1 MMKKTKL
8 VFSLVREQSIFMTAV
23 IAILS
28 FLSIVAFGIS
38 LSIGSGVIRW
48 NSQWNKY
55 ATVQVMKA
63 DNVPAVKQVF
73 TKYNDKIESVR
84 ELTKQEMENL
94 IKPWISSGAKLN
106 NYLPQMFEV
115 RVKDSKSMNVLKSE
129 LSNRARFLTH
139 TSALKTSISAGWKLV
154 SITTF
159 VLAIILVSIGI
170 CVSYISRNIAML
182 HKHELEILNQ
192 IGASDKFIATQMQ
205 IIVGKISSFA
215 CLIGFLTACPILFM
229 ILGTAQSARVGLLA
243 TLNLS
248 GGNWIALMLLPV
260 IIVIISVYITKKTT
274 LKILSEK

>member
-115 RVKDSKSMNVLKSE
+115 KVKDSKSMNVLK
-129 LSNRARFLTH
+129 
-139 TSALKTSISAGWKLV
+139 
-154 SITTF
+154 
-159 VLAIILVSIGI
+159 
-170 CVSYISRNIAML
+170 
-182 HKHELEILNQ
+182 
-192 IGASDKFIATQMQ
+192 
-205 IIVGKISSFA
+205 
-215 CLIGFLTACPILFM
+215 
-229 ILGTAQSARVGLLA
+229 
-243 TLNLS
+243 
-248 GGNWIALMLLPV
+248 
-260 IIVIISVYITKKTT
+260 
-274 LKILSEK
+274 

>member
-1 MMKKTKL
+1 MKKTKL

>member
-1 MMKKTKL
+1 MKKTKL

-38 LSIGSGVIRW
+38 LSIASGVIRW
-48 NSQWNKY
+48 NNQWDKY
-55 ATVQVMKA
+55 ATIQVMKS
-63 DNVPAVKQVF
+63 DNINAVKQIF
-73 TKYNDKIESVR
+73 DKYNNKIESVR
-84 ELTKQEMENL
+84 EIPRNEMENMM
-94 IKPWISSGAKLN
+94 KPWISSGAKLN
-106 NYLPQMFEV
+106 NYLPSMFELKL
-115 RVKDSKSMNVLKSE
+115 KDAKSMEILKSE
-129 LSNRARFLTH
+129 ISNRARFLTH
-139 TSALKTSISAGWKLV
+139 NSALKSSISSGWKLV

-159 VLAIILVSIGI
+159 VLFIILASIGLCI
-170 CVSYISRNIAML
+170 SYISRNIAML

-192 IGASDKFIATQMQ
+192 IGASDKFVATQMQ

-243 TLNLS
+243 TLHLS
-248 GGNWIALMLLPV
+248 GGDWLALMLLP
-260 IIVIISVYITKKTT
+260 IIIIMVSVYITKKTT